1 MLLDCR
7 PFLEGLGSSPLKT
20 RPLQSVIWWYCWLC
34 LLRPFRASV
43 PPYLPTLWGTQ
54 TSEMGPKLLAPG
66 GLEFLPLNRTLT
78 RCCGPAVLQ
87 IGLIVPIS

>member
-43 PPYLPTLWGTQ
+43 PPYLPPSG
-54 TSEMGPKLLAPG
+54 GRRLLRWAPNCW
-66 GLEFLPLNRTLT
+66 PL
-78 RCCGPAVLQ
+78 VDWSFSH
-87 IGLIVPIS
+87 LIEH